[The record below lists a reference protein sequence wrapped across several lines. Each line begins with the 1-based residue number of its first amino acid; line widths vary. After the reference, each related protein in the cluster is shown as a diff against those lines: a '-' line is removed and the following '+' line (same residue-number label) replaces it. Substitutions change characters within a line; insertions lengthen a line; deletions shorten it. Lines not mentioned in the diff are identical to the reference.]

1 MKNELTFTDKQLERL
16 DEIDNTVY
24 EALLVLLEKN
34 EDELPWDMELIGN
47 VTDAIA
53 ETCES
58 LGHHVRYPSI
68 VTNEDGSQI
77 YEE

>member
-1 MKNELTFTDKQLERL
+1 MKKELTFTDKQLERL
-16 DEIDNTVY
+16 DEVYNTVY
-24 EALLVLLEKN
+24 ESLLVLLEKT

-47 VTDAIA
+47 VADAIA

>member
-1 MKNELTFTDKQLERL
+1 MKNELAFTDKQLERL
-16 DEIDNTVY
+16 DEIYNTVY
-24 EALLVLLEKN
+24 ETLLVLLEKN
-34 EDELPWDMELIGN
+34 GDELPWDMELVGN

-68 VTNEDGSQI
+68 VTNEDGSQT

>member
-24 EALLVLLEKN
+24 EALLILLEKN

-47 VTDAIA
+47 IIFRD
-53 ETCES
+53 
-58 LGHHVRYPSI
+58 
-68 VTNEDGSQI
+68 
-77 YEE
+77 